1 MSNSKPL
8 TVTVLAG
15 GISHEREVSLRSGRR
30 VSDALQGR
38 GHKVSL
44 ADPDASLFAN
54 LVASTPDVVWPALHG
69 FSGEDGALLGL
80 LEVAGFAYVGP
91 TAAAARLAWSK
102 PIAKTLI
109 SRAGIDT
116 PESITLAREAFRELG
131 AATVL
136 GLISSALGESLVV
149 KPASGGSAQG
159 VTIVTRADQ
168 LPRAMVDAYTYS
180 DVALIEK
187 HIAGVEV
194 SVTVIDTGDG
204 PRALPAVEIVPLDG
218 VYSFEARYNAGET
231 NFFVPARVSDAV
243 SARIADVAVTVHE
256 TLGLDY
262 LSRIDL
268 IIDALGTPYFL
279 EANAL
284 PGLTET
290 SSAPIAIEAAGFE
303 TGELFEALAR
313 RAHEAGAR
321 N

>member
-1 MSNSKPL
+1 MSTSAPL
-8 TVTVLAG
+8 TVTILAG

-30 VSDALQGR
+30 VSDALHGR
-38 GHKVSL
+38 GHHVTL
-44 ADPDASLFAN
+44 ADPDAALFTN
-54 LVASTPDVVWPALHG
+54 LHTTSPDVIWPALHG

-80 LEVAGFAYVGP
+80 LEVSGYAYVGP
-91 TAAAARLAWSK
+91 SAAAARLAWSK
-102 PIAKTLI
+102 PIAKTLVA
-109 SRAGIDT
+109 RAGVDT

-136 GLISSALGESLVV
+136 QIITGALGESLVV

-180 DVALIEK
+180 DVALIERR
-187 HIAGVEV
+187 ISGVEV

-243 SARIADVAVTVHE
+243 SARIADVAVSVHE

-268 IIDALGTPYFL
+268 IIDALGTPWFL

-303 TGELFEALAR
+303 PGELYEILAR
-313 RAHEAGAR
+313 RAAAAR
-321 N
+321 PRP

>member
-1 MSNSKPL
+1 MSNSAPL

-30 VSDALQGR
+30 VSDALQR
-38 GHKVSL
+38 QGHNVSL
-44 ADPDASLFAN
+44 ADPDASLFSH
-54 LVASTPDVVWPALHG
+54 LASTAPDVVWPALHG

-80 LEVAGFAYVGP
+80 LEVAGYAYVGP

-102 PIAKTLI
+102 PVAKTLVA
-109 SRAGIDT
+109 RAGIDT

-136 GLISSALGESLVV
+136 KLISEALGESLVV
-149 KPASGGSAQG
+149 KPASGGSSQG

-187 HIAGVEV
+187 HVAGIEV

-231 NFFVPARVSDAV
+231 NFFVPARVSDAA
-243 SARIADVAVTVHE
+243 SARIADVAMTVHE

-268 IIDALGTPYFL
+268 IVDAHGTPWFL

-303 TGELFEALAR
+303 PGKLYESLAQ
-313 RAHEAGAR
+313 RAFAAHVR